1 MNFNEKSVGFSIINH
16 PSKLLKGSKILSDRV
31 RGEKNG
37 MYGKTHSEK
46 YKKYL
51 SETMKGE
58 NNPFYGKNHTEETKE
73 KIRQKKI
80 GLKFSQKVIDKLK
93 KRFPGTTHPN
103 SKLTEEQ
110 ILQIYSMAWE
120 GTMTQ
125 KQIGEMFN
133 IRQGHVTKIKNGKL
147 WNKITNHNS
156 ELL

>member
-1 MNFNEKSVGFSIINH
+1 
-16 PSKLLKGSKILSDRV
+16 
-31 RGEKNG
+31 